1 MGPMPRLQMLGT
13 VGYVRPLKT
22 IKPEGSAK
30 QSEGN
35 GLSPGNASSANQ
47 PEDPEPYNDVGKIL
61 EILRVR
67 NRFDMKAGDP
77 HWSSG
82 FRDLAFKVKVGFKV
96 LPVDAVSSSAS
107 RTVATLQQRDC
118 RSPRPEHR
126 NLCPCKTSCLHA
138 AVPVQWLQWLS
149 CHLTLSVLQESL
161 GRPLRQDVRLRAA
174 NSPPSK

>member
-1 MGPMPRLQMLGT
+1 MLDI

-35 GLSPGNASSANQ
+35 GSSPGNASSTNQ
-47 PEDPEPYNDVGKIL
+47 PEGPEPYKDAPSGKIL

-67 NRFDMKAGDP
+67 NRFDMKSGDP
-77 HWSSG
+77 HWSGG

-107 RTVATLQQRDC
+107 RTVATLQQPDC
-118 RSPRPEHR
+118 RSPRPERR
-126 NLCPCKTSCLHA
+126 NFCPCKASCLHA
-138 AVPVQWLQWLS
+138 AVPVQWLQWLQWLS
-149 CHLTLSVLQESL
+149 CHLTPSVLQESL

-174 NSPPSK
+174 DSPPSK

>member
-1 MGPMPRLQMLGT
+1 MRPMPRLQMLDI

-35 GLSPGNASSANQ
+35 GSSPGNAPCTNQPQPVDSAKQSEGNGSSPGNASSANQ
-47 PEDPEPYNDVGKIL
+47 PEGPEPYTDAPSGKIL

-77 HWSSG
+77 HWSGG
-82 FRDLAFKVKVGFKV
+82 FRDLVFKVKVVFKV

-107 RTVATLQQRDC
+107 RTVVTLQQRDC
-118 RSPRPEHR
+118 RSPRPEHC
-126 NLCPCKTSCLHA
+126 NLCPCACMQLFQCSGCN
-138 AVPVQWLQWLS
+138 
-149 CHLTLSVLQESL
+149 
-161 GRPLRQDVRLRAA
+161 D
-174 NSPPSK
+174 